1 MRMFAPNTLIYC
13 NGSGKSTIKLN
24 SLPDDWLACQ
34 TRIRNLMIL
43 KRQFSGIWYF
53 SKKHYML
60 KVFSNIGSYV
70 MLMQKVFSRPQKR
83 QIFWKQLIHEINS
96 LGLESLGIV
105 AFISVFMGAVVAI
118 QTAYNIDSPLI
129 PMSMVGFTTRQSV
142 ILEFSPTVIS
152 LILAGKVGSRIASEI
167 GTMRVTEQIDALEIM
182 GVNSANYLIFPKI
195 TASVLINPVLIVF
208 SMWLGILG
216 GWFAMSA
223 SGLVSTNDFIEGI
236 RIDFEGYT
244 IFYALTKTVFF
255 AFIISSISGFF
266 GYMTNGGALE
276 VGQASTKAVVF
287 SSITIIL
294 FNLVLTQLLLT

>member
-1 MRMFAPNTLIYC
+1 MPKIFT
-13 NGSGKSTIKLN
+13 TIGL
-24 SLPDDWLACQ
+24 
-34 TRIRNLMIL
+34 
-43 KRQFSGIWYF
+43 
-53 SKKHYML
+53 
-60 KVFSNIGSYV
+60 YV
-70 MLMQKVFSRPQKR
+70 LLMQKVFSRPQKR
-83 QIFWKQLIHEINS
+83 KIYWNQLLTEINS

-105 AFISVFMGAVVAI
+105 AFISAFMGAVVAI
-118 QTAYNIDSPLI
+118 QTAYNITSPLI
-129 PMSMVGFTTRQSV
+129 PMSMVGFTVRQSV

-195 TASVLINPVLIVF
+195 TASILINPVLIVF
-208 SMWLGILG
+208 SMWMGILG
-216 GWFAMSA
+216 GWIAMTA
-223 SGLVSTNDFIEGI
+223 TNLVSTNDFVQGI

-255 AFIISSISGFF
+255 AFIISSVSGFY
-266 GYMTNGGALE
+266 GYITNGGALE

-287 SSITIIL
+287 SSVIIIL

>member
-1 MRMFAPNTLIYC
+1 
-13 NGSGKSTIKLN
+13 
-24 SLPDDWLACQ
+24 
-34 TRIRNLMIL
+34 
-43 KRQFSGIWYF
+43 
-53 SKKHYML
+53 ML
-60 KVFSNIGSYV
+60 KVFTTIGNYV
-70 MLMQKVFSRPQKR
+70 LLMQKVFSRPQKR
-83 QIFWKQLIHEINS
+83 RIFWKQLMTEINS

-105 AFISVFMGAVVAI
+105 AFISAFMGAVVAI
-118 QTAYNIDSPLI
+118 QTAYNITSPLI
-129 PMSMVGFTTRQSV
+129 PMSMVGFTVRQSV

-195 TASVLINPVLIVF
+195 VASMLINPVLIVF
-208 SMWLGILG
+208 SMWMGILG
-216 GWFAMSA
+216 GWIAMVA
-223 SGLVSTNDFIEGI
+223 SNLVSTNDFVQGI
-236 RIDFEGYT
+236 RIDFLGYT

-266 GYMTNGGALE
+266 GYETRGGALE
-276 VGQASTKAVVF
+276 VGRASTNAVVY

>member
-1 MRMFAPNTLIYC
+1 MF
-13 NGSGKSTIKLN
+13 
-24 SLPDDWLACQ
+24 
-34 TRIRNLMIL
+34 
-43 KRQFSGIWYF
+43 
-53 SKKHYML
+53 
-60 KVFSNIGSYV
+60 KVFSTTGNYV
-70 MLMQKVFSRPQKR
+70 MLMKRVFTPPQKR
-83 QIFWKQLIHEINS
+83 GIFWNQMLTEINN

-105 AFISVFMGAVVAI
+105 AFISMFMGAVVAI

-129 PMSMVGFTTRQSV
+129 PMSMVGFTVRQSV

-182 GVNSANYLIFPKI
+182 GVNSANYLIFPKVV
-195 TASVLINPVLIVF
+195 ASILINPVLIVF
-208 SMWLGILG
+208 SMWMGILG
-216 GWFAMSA
+216 GWIAMVA
-223 SGLVSTNDFIEGI
+223 TGLVSTNDFVQGI

-266 GYMTNGGALE
+266 GYETRGGALE
-276 VGQASTKAVVF
+276 VGQASTNAVVF
-287 SSITIIL
+287 SSVIIIL